1 VSTQSPISHRAPPE
15 QAYREET
22 PKDGPPEGGTPDRVP
37 DQRFEALRERLRTY
51 GPWVAYSTFFF
62 WSFLLF
68 VYWTFPYD
76 RVRDRIISEF
86 EKSQRVPP
94 GGVRQ
99 ALTIGKLE
107 PSWFT
112 GVVLKDVA
120 LTTYPADPNKPSS
133 VLRADEIRARVAF
146 GSLFGA
152 AKDLSFSAKAL
163 GGTVEGSITHKLSAT
178 TGAPSTPVPGK
189 KDTGPKYDRT
199 IKMELDGISLADLG
213 PLRDAIGTAVG
224 GTLKGSIDV
233 TYGET
238 RIDKANGTVALEVE
252 NFWVSDGKT
261 PFKIPALKAVFG
273 SEDIT
278 LPQINIGNV
287 PIQVSVKNGVATLEK
302 MEGKGKDLELGV
314 DGRIV
319 LRESVPESDLGVNLR
334 FKFND
339 SYKKKGES
347 TAGLLLVLDSE
358 PKLRA
363 SKRPDGFYAL
373 RLHGPLGNPIVAP
386 ASGGG
391 GGGAFPG
398 GIPLPGM
405 KLP

>member
-1 VSTQSPISHRAPPE
+1 MNAQNPPISHRPPPE
-15 QAYREET
+15 QPYREDT
-22 PKDGPPEGGTPDRVP
+22 PPPGGEPAPERAP
-37 DQRFEALRERLRTY
+37 DQRVEMLKEKLRTY
-51 GPWVAYSTFFF
+51 GPWVGYASFFF
-62 WSFLLF
+62 WAFVLF

-86 EKSQRVPP
+86 ERSQRVPP
-94 GGVRQ
+94 GGARQ
-99 ALTIGKLE
+99 TLTIGKLE

-112 GVVLKDVA
+112 GVVLKDIA
-120 LTTYPADPNKPSS
+120 LTTYPADPSKPTS
-133 VLRADEIRARVAF
+133 VLRADEVRARVSF
-146 GSLFGA
+146 GSLFSS

-163 GGTVEGSITHKLSAT
+163 GGTIEGSVTHKLSAN
-178 TGAPSTPVPGK
+178 PSPTPPGK

-199 IKMELDGISLADLG
+199 IKMEIDGISLAELG

-238 RIDKANGTVALEVE
+238 RIDKANGTVSLEVE

-287 PIQVSVKNGVATLEK
+287 PVQVSVKNGVATIEK

-347 TAGLLLVLDSE
+347 TAGLLLILDSE

-373 RLHGPLGNPIVAP
+373 RVHGPLGNPVVAP
-386 ASGGG
+386 GP
-391 GGGAFPG
+391 GGGAAAAG
-398 GIPLPGM
+398 GLVPLGGM